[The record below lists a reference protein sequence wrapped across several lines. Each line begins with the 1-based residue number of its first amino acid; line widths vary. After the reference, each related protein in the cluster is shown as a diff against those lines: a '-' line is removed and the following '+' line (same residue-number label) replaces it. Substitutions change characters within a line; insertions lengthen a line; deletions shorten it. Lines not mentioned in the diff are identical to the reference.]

1 MENEK
6 DFWDC
11 KDQLKTRY
19 AELEIE
25 LGGARMYFHSRVDQL
40 VDCKHKENIER
51 LQESC
56 EFWAGD
62 IAQLRAMMFDIED
75 RISEL
80 EKVNI
85 NVSREV
91 A

>member
-11 KDQLKTRY
+11 KDQLQTRY
-19 AELEIE
+19 DELAIELE
-25 LGGARMYFHSRVDQL
+25 GARMYFHSRVDQL

-62 IAQLRAMMFDIED
+62 IAEIRTMMSGLAE
-75 RISEL
+75 RINEL
-80 EKVNI
+80 E
-85 NVSREV
+85 
-91 A
+91 AA

>member
-11 KDQLKTRY
+11 KDQLQTRY
-19 AELEIE
+19 DELAIELE
-25 LGGARMYFHSRVDQL
+25 GARMYFHSRVDQL

-56 EFWAGD
+56 EIWAGD
-62 IAQLRAMMFDIED
+62 IAEIRTMMSGLAE
-75 RISEL
+75 RINEL
-80 EKVNI
+80 E
-85 NVSREV
+85 
-91 A
+91 AA

>member
-1 MENEK
+1 MENVTK
-6 DFWDC
+6 
-11 KDQLKTRY
+11 KQLQERY
-19 AELEIE
+19 DDLAGELEY
-25 LGGARMYFHSRVDQL
+25 ARKSFHNRVDQL
-40 VDCKHKENIER
+40 VDCKDRKKIER

-62 IAQLRAMMFDIED
+62 IAQLRAMMFDIAD

-80 EKVNI
+80 E
-85 NVSREV
+85 V

>member
-1 MENEK
+1 MENVTK
-6 DFWDC
+6 
-11 KDQLKTRY
+11 KQMQNRY
-19 AELEIE
+19 DDLAGELEY
-25 LGGARMYFHSRVDQL
+25 ARKSFHNRVDQI
-40 VDCKHKENIER
+40 VDCEHIENLER

-62 IAQLRAMMFDIED
+62 IAEIRTMMFDIAD

>member
-11 KDQLKTRY
+11 KDQLQTRY
-19 AELEIE
+19 DELAIELE
-25 LGGARMYFHSRVDQL
+25 GARMYFHSRVDQL

-62 IAQLRAMMFDIED
+62 IAEIRTMMFDIED

-85 NVSREV
+85 NVSSEV

>member
-1 MENEK
+1 MENQK

-25 LGGARMYFHSRVDQL
+25 LEGARMYFHSRVDQL
-40 VDCKHKENIER
+40 VDCKERKKVER
-51 LQESC
+51 LQEGC

-62 IAQLRAMMFDIED
+62 IAQLRAMMFDMAE

-80 EKVNI
+80 E
-85 NVSREV
+85 V

>member
-1 MENEK
+1 MENVTK
-6 DFWDC
+6 
-11 KDQLKTRY
+11 KQMQNRY
-19 AELEIE
+19 DELAVELEY
-25 LGGARMYFHSRVDQL
+25 ARKSFHKRVDQL
-40 VDCKHKENIER
+40 ADCKHIESVER

-62 IAQLRAMMFDIED
+62 IAEIRTMMFNIAE

-80 EKVNI
+80 E
-85 NVSREV
+85 V

>member
-1 MENEK
+1 MENQK

-11 KDQLKTRY
+11 KDQLQTRY

-40 VDCKHKENIER
+40 VDCKDRKKIER

-56 EFWAGD
+56 EFWSED
-62 IAQLRAMMFDIED
+62 IAQLRAMMFDIAD

>member
-1 MENEK
+1 MENKK

-11 KDQLKTRY
+11 KDQLQTRY
-19 AELEIE
+19 DELAIELE
-25 LGGARMYFHSRVDQL
+25 GARSNHHMRVDQL
-40 VDCKHKENIER
+40 VDCKDRKKIKR

-62 IAQLRAMMFDIED
+62 IAQLRAMMFDIAD
-75 RISEL
+75 RINEL
-80 EKVNI
+80 E
-85 NVSREV
+85 V